1 MERKFQRFIS
11 CLFMILVVVF
21 LFGCKQ
27 EPTQQEA
34 LSVPTN
40 VAVKAHE
47 SKLNTVTVTWSTGND
62 VAQYYWIYYSTTNN
76 TASLTTPQVK
86 EYSSSSWK
94 GTGTRDIV
102 LNESGTYYFWVRAAN
117 GYDSKSSTSAF
128 SDVATY
134 QFTLSELTPPTDVM
148 VKAHESKLNTVTVTW
163 STGNDVAQYYWIY
176 YSTTNNTASL
186 TTPQVKEYSSSLW
199 KGTGTCDI
207 VLDKSGIYYFWVKAA
222 NGNASEIPT
231 STFSD
236 VSTFQFTY
244 QSLSVPQN
252 LKAEKDGEGKSYA
265 GIKLSWNTTKAP
277 YYHIYWSES
286 DDSNTA
292 KKLTTTS
299 LTYDTI
305 YESSKNLKKGTT
317 YYFWVKSA
325 NGYSPADSDSGFSKG
340 ISFTYN

>member
-62 VAQYYWIYYSTTNN
+62 VAEYYWIYYSTTNN
-76 TASLTTPQVK
+76 TASLTTPQETK
-86 EYSSSSWK
+86 YSSSLWN
-94 GTGTRDIV
+94 GTGTCDIV
-102 LNESGTYYFWVRAAN
+102 LNKSGTYYFWVKAAN
-117 GYDSKSSTSAF
+117 SYDSKSPTSAF

-134 QFTLSELTPPTDVM
+134 EFTL
-148 VKAHESKLNTVTVTW
+148 
-163 STGNDVAQYYWIY
+163 
-176 YSTTNNTASL
+176 
-186 TTPQVKEYSSSLW
+186 
-199 KGTGTCDI
+199 
-207 VLDKSGIYYFWVKAA
+207 
-222 NGNASEIPT
+222 
-231 STFSD
+231 
-236 VSTFQFTY
+236 

-265 GIKLSWNTTKAP
+265 GIKLSWNTTNAP

-299 LTYDTI
+299 LAYDTI
-305 YESSKNLKKGTT
+305 YESSYDLQKGRT

-325 NGYSPADSDSGFSKG
+325 NGYSPADSDSGFSNG